1 MKFAI
6 KNTRCFRN
14 EEVSILK
21 KWFGI
26 AVLSVFAVVLL
37 LVFAGCGKERT
48 NNQSEDREAKANSTG
63 NDVIYRQ
70 NEIQEPTELAVGE
83 DGILEIEVEA
93 LAKPNP
99 SATEEVPAFLSV
111 FLKENAD
118 ISLQYTYDT
127 HGKEGAS
134 LCCGVKESSED
145 TAQIKPIASRYLAQ
159 LSEESYGET
168 WLSYGI
174 FLEKG
179 ENQFYVIGGDQTFLY
194 RMTLRITFFEPDK
207 IEKVV
212 FYPAEDR

>member
-1 MKFAI
+1 M
-6 KNTRCFRN
+6 
-14 EEVSILK
+14 K

-26 AVLSVFAVVLL
+26 AVLFVFMAVLALAFV
-37 LVFAGCGKERT
+37 GRRKEKT
-48 NNQSEDREAKANSTG
+48 DSHSGNKETKANSTG

-93 LAKPNP
+93 LAKPDP

-145 TAQIKPIASRYLAQ
+145 AAQIKTIASRYLAQ

-179 ENQFYVIGGDQTFLY
+179 ENQFYVIGGDQTFPY